1 MHTMNA
7 APTVQQISAQLHS
20 LSPSERQ
27 EVVAEALRQST
38 PDERKAVERLLR
50 RLQHPDVPEDV
61 WEGFEEC
68 EDGKA
73 IEMRDEHF
81 ARPPV

>member
-1 MHTMNA
+1 MNA
-7 APTVQQISAQLHS
+7 GPTVQRITAEIDA

-27 EVVAEALRQST
+27 QVVTEALRRFT
-38 PDERKAVERLLR
+38 PDERKAAERLLR
-50 RLQHPDVPEDV
+50 RLQHPDVPDDV

-73 IEMRDEHF
+73 IEMKDEHF

>member
-1 MHTMNA
+1 MNA
-7 APTVQQISAQLHS
+7 GPSVQQIAAQIDA

-27 EVVAEALRQST
+27 QVVTEALRRST
-38 PDERKAVERLLR
+38 PAERKAAERLLR
-50 RLQHPDVPEDV
+50 RLQYPDVPEDV

-73 IEMRDEHF
+73 IEMKDDHF

>member
-1 MHTMNA
+1 MNA
-7 APTVQQISAQLHS
+7 APTVQQIAAQLHS
-20 LSPSERQ
+20 LSASERQ
-27 EVVAEALRQST
+27 QVVAEALRQST

-73 IEMRDEHF
+73 IEMQDEHF
-81 ARPPV
+81 ARSPV